1 MAYPSSYSVPP
12 LWSTSEYSGNGNY
25 ASWYYPQHDY
35 RITVYGRFDAAFGP
49 LLWHGLVRDSETFI
63 CPTIHDT
70 GFEWFHTN
78 VLPDSPDNFWSARS
92 ANVDPIEAYER
103 YNQKHVATTSDHMR
117 ASYSIRP
124 YMYPWGPSQMALNEG
139 AKALIADNFPV
150 PECVLE
156 RHRDSVN
163 VAYLDGSV
171 RYVTARILWDNEMSW
186 SFVPTL
192 PTVMEVWRTLV
203 QGY

>member
-1 MAYPSSYSVPP
+1 MWHKLITAEYFVCPSIADNTDDWWQDAPDDDLEVWNYYMANPHPAKM
-12 LWSTSEYSGNGNY
+12 LRE
-25 ASWYYPQHDY
+25 Y
-35 RITVYGRFDAAFGP
+35 RIGQARGP
-49 LLWHGLVRDSETFI
+49 ST
-63 CPTIHDT
+63 
-70 GFEWFHTN
+70 
-78 VLPDSPDNFWSARS
+78 RS
-92 ANVDPIEAYER
+92 
-103 YNQKHVATTSDHMR
+103 T
-117 ASYSIRP
+117 YSIRP

-186 SFVPTL
+186 SFVPKL
-192 PTVMEVWRTLV
+192 PTVMEVWRTLD